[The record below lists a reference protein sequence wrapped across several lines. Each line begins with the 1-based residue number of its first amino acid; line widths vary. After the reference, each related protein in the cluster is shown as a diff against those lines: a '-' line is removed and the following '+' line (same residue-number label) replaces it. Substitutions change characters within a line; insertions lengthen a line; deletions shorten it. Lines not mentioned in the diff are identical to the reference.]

1 MTNMSVNTN
10 EVLTKELKSNSQKI
24 EALELR
30 VKKSHKQKT
39 PDFSVK
45 LGWTTNHKV
54 EKELLSTIK
63 IAYPQFHVM
72 FYFSWALM

>member
-1 MTNMSVNTN
+1 MDQHNYDDCTAEASLNSSYKSRLGMTNMSVNTN

-24 EALELR
+24 EALVLR

-45 LGWTTNHKV
+45 LG
-54 EKELLSTIK
+54 
-63 IAYPQFHVM
+63 
-72 FYFSWALM
+72 

>member
-1 MTNMSVNTN
+1 MSVNTN

-45 LGWTTNHKV
+45 LG
-54 EKELLSTIK
+54 
-63 IAYPQFHVM
+63 
-72 FYFSWALM
+72 